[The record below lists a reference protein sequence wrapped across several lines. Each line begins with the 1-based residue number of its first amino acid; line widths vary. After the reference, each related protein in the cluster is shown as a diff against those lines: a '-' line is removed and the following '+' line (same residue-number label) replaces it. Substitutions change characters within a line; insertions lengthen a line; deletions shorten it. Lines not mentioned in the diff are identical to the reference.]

1 MYRQQMRHFRPIK
14 SSLCILLTLAVNAGS
29 QQPRSELGVYLGWVG
44 TYPGNRLQEGAR
56 LAKQSGFQTIRLPL
70 VASFETDFGIG
81 IGRGTTCHGKQTL
94 ASLVS
99 LPAYAKVLADPA
111 FRTIFLTVWGDSNS
125 YDACDARDPK
135 TDQHPHKRYL
145 DKTFYSIAANRDR
158 TRNEYADL
166 TYRIYKTYQRSGK
179 VFGISNWEG
188 DNELYCDSAYYFA
201 NNPAFRST
209 CEAKRNTIGRPD
221 RIPSVFRASPTGD
234 RRRPGARNARRAQR
248 RLSYLGNRSERIPV
262 PQRSSLAE
270 HAGGRYSLSSH
281 AGLRQLLRLGKYR
294 IHAPSSSLGISTNL
308 QNRFQGHVIVGEFG
322 FDRGLDPAASEHA
335 SSAIGTMRRA
345 RVPYAIWWQIFDQ
358 PPLAGL
364 NDKGLFGLYDDHE
377 KLTAPGKAFLD
388 PQPAP

>member
-1 MYRQQMRHFRPIK
+1 LFQQPMPHFRPTK
-14 SSLCILLTLAVNAGS
+14 SSLCILLTLAVSARS
-29 QQPRSELGVYLGWVG
+29 QQPLSQQLGVYLGWVG

-56 LAKQSGFQTIRLPL
+56 MAKESGVQTIRLPL
-70 VASFETDFGIG
+70 LASVETDFGVG
-81 IGRGTTCHGKQTL
+81 QTCHGKQTL

-99 LPAYAKVLADPA
+99 LPAYAKVLSDPA

-145 DKTFYSIAANRDR
+145 DKMFYSIPANRDR
-158 TRNEYADL
+158 TRSEYADL
-166 TYRIYKTYQRSGK
+166 TYRLYKTYRGTGK

-201 NNPAFRST
+201 TNPVFRSS
-209 CEAKRNTIGRPD
+209 CEARRNTTDVLNTYRQ
-221 RIPSVFRASPTGD
+221 FF
-234 RRRPGARNARRAQR
+234 
-248 RLSYLGNRSERIPV
+248 E
-262 PQRSSLAE
+262 
-270 HAGGRYSLSSH
+270 
-281 AGLRQLLRLGKYR
+281 LRQQGIDAGKARALREGLKGV
-294 IHAPSSSLGISTNL
+294 SVISVIEVSALRFLKESHLASMLDDVIPAISMPDYVSYSAWESIGASAEQLSRDLDEL
-308 QNRFQGHVIVGEFG
+308 QMRFKGRLMVGEFG

-335 SSAIGTMRRA
+335 SSAIKTILRS

-364 NDKGLFGLYDDHE
+364 GDKGLFGLYDDQE

-388 PQPAP
+388 TEPSR